1 MYAIVAVGGSSYIGG
16 CSANSPIIY
25 YPGVTGTTNT
35 VTLPGGA
42 TANGYTTGV
51 GVGSIS
57 TVGTVQSTGGN
68 GAIIVTVVTIPT
80 VAPSSAPTS
89 SAPTSGPT
97 ASPTIFPSTTAPSFS
112 PSVLS
117 SSVVIPNLPRLP
129 TCPEGWTLHS
139 TCEWTY
145 GGKHLYQEASPAPVS
160 DNSYQLIIV
169 SGSAGILIGMML
181 MGLYTAF
188 CILPSKDNVRRT
200 EYIPIN

>member
-89 SAPTSGPT
+89 GPTSSPT

-112 PSVLS
+112 PSVLPS
-117 SSVVIPNLPRLP
+117 LVVIPN
-129 TCPEGWTLHS
+129 CPEGWTLHS
-139 TCEWTY
+139 YSECTY
-145 GGKHLYQEASPAPVS
+145 GGKHFYQEVSPAPVS

-188 CILPSKDNVRRT
+188 CILPSKDNVRRA